1 MSAEHWQP
9 MSEVL
14 RRKWNI
20 TDLFSNYKGAIF
32 CEKIRV
38 ITKKGEKKET
48 RENEKQEKKKKE
60 ENEQEARKN

>member
-9 MSEVL
+9 MSKVL

-20 TDLFSNYKGAIF
+20 TDLFSNYKGAVF
-32 CEKIRV
+32 CEKIRL
-38 ITKKGEKKET
+38 ITEEGGEEGD

-60 ENEQEARKN
+60 ENKQEARKN